1 MRVIVTGAGGF
12 VGRYTVAALL
22 ARGHAVTAVVRPGS
36 ALPEVLQRPGVE
48 LLRADLRQA
57 PAALGEALLGADAVV
72 HLAAGMS
79 GTSRARF
86 DATVLATERLLEL
99 MRELRWCGRLVH
111 VSSLAVYGFNQLPR
125 GTVLDEEAPLEPCL
139 GRRDDYAWTKAWQER
154 VVRRLAREAGIE
166 TTIVRPGAVY
176 GPERQFQQ
184 RLGRQLGSRGVLL
197 IGGRNRLPL
206 SYVENTASL
215 LAECIVHPRAAGQTF
230 NAIDPDPPR
239 QWSYLARWRRC
250 NGWTWVVPLPFVL
263 FRGLG
268 VGYAALERATD
279 GRIAAPG
286 IVDLYGTCAN
296 FGGHRFDGSKALRV
310 LGWHPPASRKQ
321 GYAATFDHNS
331 GRQHGR

>member
-1 MRVIVTGAGGF
+1 MRVIVTGAAGF
-12 VGRYTVAALL
+12 VGRYTVAELL

-36 ALPEVLQRPGVE
+36 ALPHALERPAVEVV
-48 LLRADLRQA
+48 RADLRHA
-57 PAALGEALLGADAVV
+57 SAALQGALLRADAVV

-99 MRELRWCGRLVH
+99 MRELHWRGRLVH

-125 GTVLDEEAPLEPCL
+125 SIVLDEEAPLEPCL
-139 GRRDDYAWTKAWQER
+139 GRRDDYAWTKTWQER
-154 VVRRLAREAGIE
+154 VVRRLAHEAGIE
-166 TTIVRPGAVY
+166 TTIVRPGAIY

-215 LAECIVHPRAAGQTF
+215 LAECVVHPRAAGQTF

-239 QWSYLARWRRC
+239 QCSYLARWRRC
-250 NGWTWVVPLPFVL
+250 NGPSWVVPLPLAL

-268 VGYAALERATD
+268 AGYAALERITG
-279 GRIAAPG
+279 GRISAPG
-286 IVDLYGTCAN
+286 IVDRYGTRAN

-310 LGWHPPASRKQ
+310 LGWQPSVSRAQ
-321 GYAATFDHNS
+321 GFAATFDHNS
-331 GRQHGR
+331 GRRHGR

>member
-36 ALPEVLQRPGVE
+36 ALPDPLQRPGVE
-48 LLRADLRQA
+48 VLRADLRHA
-57 PAALGEALLGADAVV
+57 SAALEDALACAGAVV

-99 MRELRWCGRLVH
+99 MRAQRWRGRLVH

-125 GTVLDEEAPLEPCL
+125 SAVLDEQAPLEPCL

-154 VVRRLAREAGIE
+154 VVTRLTGEAGIE
-166 TTIVRPGAVY
+166 TTIVRPGAIY
-176 GPERQFQQ
+176 GPERRFQQ

-215 LAECIVHPRAAGQTF
+215 LAECAVHPGAAGQTF
-230 NAIDPDPPR
+230 NAIDPNPPR

-250 NGWTWVVPLPFVL
+250 GGPTWVLPLPFVL

-268 VGYAALERATD
+268 AGYAALERATG
-279 GRIAAPG
+279 GRISAPG
-286 IVDLYGTCAN
+286 IVDAYGTRAN

-310 LGWHPPASRKQ
+310 LGWRPPASREQ
-321 GYAATFDHNS
+321 GFAATFGHNG
-331 GRQHGR
+331 GRRHGR